1 MYSRIIYSMA
11 SRNFI
16 DLKARNH
23 AHCLVGI
30 RAEWAWYLETLH
42 THGRALGCVF
52 TNRWIFLLDGVNGGV
67 GVPIQTI
74 HEPYR
79 GITDILGV

>member
-1 MYSRIIYSMA
+1 MREIA
-11 SRNFI
+11 GRG
-16 DLKARNH
+16 
-23 AHCLVGI
+23 VV
-30 RAEWAWYLETLH
+30 YLETLH

-52 TNRWIFLLDGVNGGV
+52 TNRWIFLLDGVSGGV